1 MSIGQQY
8 FITNGNNSFIGSI
21 RDIDTNRN
29 ELEIEVNNI
38 LEGTIIDNYGNTL
51 TIDEEGTFSSP
62 FWRFYKIIGKPVN
75 PNVLIKIDT
84 TLGLKRAIGL
94 DEKYLP
100 ENTKIYNKQGI
111 FIGLLKDIGEPNIY
125 LKYVENG
132 KQINNIIGDLRDPNF
147 SIYYNPTAREY
158 IENLNLNNKKHFR
171 YLSKLPKDIQRE
183 IEHYGGK
190 RTKRKWRRRKQRKS
204 KHAR

>member
-8 FITNGNNSFIGSI
+8 FITNRNNSFIGSI

-62 FWRFYKIIGKPVN
+62 FWRFYKIIGEPVN

-84 TLGLKRAIGL
+84 TLGLNRAIGL

-158 IENLNLNNKKHFR
+158 IENPNLNNTKHFTH
-171 YLSKLPKDIQRE
+171 LSKLPEDKIGRA
-183 IEHYGGK
+183 HV
-190 RTKRKWRRRKQRKS
+190 
-204 KHAR
+204 